1 MPVKK
6 LREFLDSYNIHYV
19 SIKHSR
25 AYTAQMV
32 ARSAHINA
40 EELAKTVVVKIDGEL
55 AMVVLPASDNVDLD
69 LLKQST
75 GAKEVQLAAEWEF
88 KDKFPDCEIGA
99 MPPFGN
105 LYDMDVF
112 VSPHLREDEHIAFNA
127 GTHSEVIQLAYNDF
141 DELVSPVV
149 IKLSSHDSRT

>member
-1 MPVKK
+1 MPVQK
-6 LREFLDSYNIHYV
+6 LKEFLDSHNIHYV
-19 SIKHSR
+19 CIKHSR

-32 ARSAHINA
+32 ACSAHINA
-40 EELAKTVVVKIDGEL
+40 KELAKTVVVEINGKL
-55 AMVVLPASDNVDLD
+55 AMTVLPASDNVDLD

-75 GAKEVQLAAEWEF
+75 GAKEVRIASEWEF
-88 KDKFPDCEIGA
+88 IDKFPDCEIGA

-127 GTHSEVIQLAYNDF
+127 GTHTEVVQLAYNDF
-141 DELVSPVV
+141 SELVLPAV
-149 IKLSSHDSRT
+149 IKLSSRD